1 MSHYFFH
8 LAFGDR
14 LVPDEE
20 GVELAGRSEA
30 RGEAEAIIRE
40 PSAAQSVGNPR
51 RWAGWFL
58 QVADEKGQFLRL
70 PIGHPALE
78 IAAPRRLAQSAGSK
92 STQPAASVPQVD
104 LSPRSRPA
112 GFVGGLSARQERAAQ
127 LLEHSRRLQHE
138 LSSLYATSMHLR
150 QRARHLIAYARR
162 VSAAWHDLE
171 ILPIANE
178 VVGPLPRTWSLYR
191 ACAHGVVSDAPE
203 RADIGIR

>member
-1 MSHYFFH
+1 MPHYFFH

-58 QVADEKGQFLRL
+58 QVGDEKGQFLRM

-92 STQPAASVPQVD
+92 PTQPAASVPQVD

-112 GFVGGLSARQERAAQ
+112 GLVGGLSARQERAAQ

-138 LSSLYATSMHLR
+138 LSSLYATSRHLR
-150 QRARHLIAYARR
+150 QRACQLVAHARR
-162 VSAAWHDLE
+162 ASAAWRDIDLF
-171 ILPIANE
+171 PIAK
-178 VVGPLPRTWSLYR
+178 
-191 ACAHGVVSDAPE
+191 
-203 RADIGIR
+203 

>member
-1 MSHYFFH
+1 MPHYFFH

-20 GVELAGRSEA
+20 GVELASRSEA
-30 RGEAEAIIRE
+30 RGEAEAVIRE
-40 PSAAQSVGNPR
+40 LSAAQSVGNPR

-112 GFVGGLSARQERAAQ
+112 GLVGGLSARQERAAQ

-150 QRARHLIAYARR
+150 QRACQLVAHARR
-162 VSAAWHDLE
+162 ASAAWRDVD
-171 ILPIANE
+171 IFSIAN
-178 VVGPLPRTWSLYR
+178 
-191 ACAHGVVSDAPE
+191 GVVRPLSSNVVVLPDP
-203 RADIGIR
+203 RPRRGL